1 MVRRQKTRKPDMQ
14 RTDLEGRPVSAN
26 QFLELVENW
35 DGPRNEY
42 WIAVNALSATLRHN
56 GQILIG
62 PESKTIGELEKI
74 AAGLRA
80 DLELVLTE
88 AREKIAQHNKS

>member
-1 MVRRQKTRKPDMQ
+1 MQ
-14 RTDLEGRPVSAN
+14 RTDLEGHPISPN

-42 WIAVNALSATLRHN
+42 WIAVNELSAKVRHN

-62 PESKTIGELEKI
+62 PESKTIAELEKI
-74 AAGLRA
+74 AVALRA
-80 DLELVLTE
+80 DLDRVIAE
-88 AREKIAQHNKS
+88 AREKIAQHNKG